1 MMKCNYVFA
10 IGNVVRFCFD
20 KDNFY
25 LDAAWDPDSVVL
37 TSKAYSN
44 LSEKLENKLMPAVVV
59 TKHLDIHDYLDAV
72 GMAEATRFYLG
83 MTEEEI
89 KNRVKASYGVV
100 LYHDR

>member
-1 MMKCNYVFA
+1 
-10 IGNVVRFCFD
+10 
-20 KDNFY
+20 
-25 LDAAWDPDSVVL
+25 
-37 TSKAYSN
+37 
-44 LSEKLENKLMPAVVV
+44 MPTVVV
-59 TKHLDIHDYLDAV
+59 TKHFDIHDYLDAV